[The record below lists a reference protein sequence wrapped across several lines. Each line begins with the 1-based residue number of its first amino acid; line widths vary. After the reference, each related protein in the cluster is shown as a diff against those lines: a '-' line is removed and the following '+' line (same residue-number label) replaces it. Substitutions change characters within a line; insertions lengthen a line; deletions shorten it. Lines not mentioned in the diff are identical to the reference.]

1 SDHRAREPRMNEIN
15 HRIPNQPFRG
25 QRSAVPRASL
35 QGGPGGHRA
44 KARQC
49 ALPIRPGRGWLKVKR
64 LRRQELVVG
73 DWRPPIA
80 RGRVLASLLL
90 GYYAKGKLIYAGSL
104 AASPF
109 VDLPALE

>member
-1 SDHRAREPRMNEIN
+1 M
-15 HRIPNQPFRG
+15 
-25 QRSAVPRASL
+25 
-35 QGGPGGHRA
+35 
-44 KARQC
+44 
-49 ALPIRPGRGWLKVKR
+49 
-64 LRRQELVVG
+64 G
-73 DWRPPIA
+73 DWRPPKA